1 MTFPLV
7 RECIQAIGASQCEVM
22 SVIDLRD
29 AYHTLRLAPSS
40 QQYTGITP
48 YYRADTYQYLRMA
61 MGLSISP
68 AIWQTFINNIL
79 RQIPNKNRHIAIMD
93 DCLVHSKF
101 ADHLQDLTNL
111 FQSLIDNGLKISP
124 KKCQFFQTELVYMG
138 LKFLIYN
145 GRPSITPMKDKCE
158 AIRRLDPPKTVR
170 DCRKFCGMV
179 NFLATFL
186 KDLQKIL
193 IPIYNLTRKC
203 IKFLW
208 TEECQKAFDH
218 IKILLSN
225 PPILRMPDMT
235 GTFRLMSDTSTLA
248 AGAALYQYQGSAYY
262 IVGYNSKKLPKA
274 VQNYSVTELELFG
287 LVVNIY
293 AFKQLLTNVYFE
305 VFCDHSAIVQILNG
319 KKKLPTRRIQ
329 RLIEHLLPFNF
340 TVQYLPGNKMH
351 IADILSRLAGKDLEP
366 SDQLIPISFNVHT
379 RSTRPLKQYYANKH
393 KTSIPYKITTPQVI
407 TPKPPIQ
414 LKHPPKLPTKP
425 LKSTTKGKT
434 LPVPIGILRKAF
446 PTKPLPPQHEPRK
459 SLVNTKLKIPQS
471 LPPLELPPPQSKET
485 IEMYRAPDETLY
497 PNKPLPIL
505 KDAEELDVFTQHI
518 PKQTDIDKFLQ
529 ILKAKVTKSYDLSV
543 TATELVKEYPHS
555 PAFSSIYTYITQ
567 NILPKD
573 KRSQR
578 MVIANAENYIV
589 ANGILFRLIQQ
600 KKVFDTSIKCL
611 LVVPEKFEN
620 SVFHMFHDT
629 LLGAHYG
636 PVNTYYTIKDHY
648 WIHNMFEKLQRYISS
663 CEACQQQKQ
672 KRGKIPYSHP
682 RIPLSYNPMSYIS
695 ADIKYMPKGIYDYEF
710 LLIAV
715 CEITGFVIVIPLIKH
730 DAISIAHAL
739 IDRIFL
745 IFGPPKSLI
754 VDEDRALSS
763 KVMHYVLDAL
773 KIDVKCISPY
783 NHGSLKTE
791 RYIQTINNL
800 ITRHLKDKGKEW
812 PLFVTSCCFAMNT
825 FVSTTTG
832 FSPYEL
838 VFLKKPPDILN
849 LYFEPLET
857 IAKGYRDYCLK
868 MRAKLDNVSS
878 FITELKTFQQQRQA
892 LERNTQAKKPEIFQ
906 KGQLVYLFAPSA
918 VSLQTNTKKCRADF
932 VGPLV
937 INRVLDE
944 THYILSDLQGRIL
957 CGVYHVRRLK
967 KAHLRTPIGNVT
979 TYDELKDTFQQY
991 NDESDNALPIISDP
1005 AVPQSLVALNCYKCS
1020 PVQNCTCPK
1029 YMCTCIIL

>member
-1 MTFPLV
+1 
-7 RECIQAIGASQCEVM
+7 
-22 SVIDLRD
+22 
-29 AYHTLRLAPSS
+29 
-40 QQYTGITP
+40 
-48 YYRADTYQYLRMA
+48 
-61 MGLSISP
+61 
-68 AIWQTFINNIL
+68 
-79 RQIPNKNRHIAIMD
+79 
-93 DCLVHSKF
+93 
-101 ADHLQDLTNL
+101 
-111 FQSLIDNGLKISP
+111 
-124 KKCQFFQTELVYMG
+124 
-138 LKFLIYN
+138 
-145 GRPSITPMKDKCE
+145 
-158 AIRRLDPPKTVR
+158 
-170 DCRKFCGMV
+170 MV
-179 NFLATFL
+179 NFLATLL

-218 IKILLSN
+218 IKFLLSN

-235 GTFRLMSDTSTLA
+235 GIFRLMSDTSTLA
-248 AGAALYQYQGSAYY
+248 AGAALYQYQGSAFY

-351 IADILSRLAGKDLEP
+351 IADILSRLAGKDLKP

-379 RSTRPLKQYYANKH
+379 RSTRPLKQYYVNKQ
-393 KTSIPYKITTPQVI
+393 KTSIPYKNIIPKATHTTPIIPPAQVKGPPKI
-407 TPKPPIQ
+407 SIQLPKP
-414 LKHPPKLPTKP
+414 
-425 LKSTTKGKT
+425 
-434 LPVPIGILRKAF
+434 A
-446 PTKPLPPQHEPRK
+446 
-459 SLVNTKLKIPQS
+459 
-471 LPPLELPPPQSKET
+471 
-485 IEMYRAPDETLY
+485 
-497 PNKPLPIL
+497 
-505 KDAEELDVFTQHI
+505 
-518 PKQTDIDKFLQ
+518 
-529 ILKAKVTKSYDLSV
+529 
-543 TATELVKEYPHS
+543 
-555 PAFSSIYTYITQ
+555 
-567 NILPKD
+567 
-573 KRSQR
+573 
-578 MVIANAENYIV
+578 
-589 ANGILFRLIQQ
+589 
-600 KKVFDTSIKCL
+600 KCL
-611 LVVPEKFEN
+611 LVIPEKFEN
-620 SVFHMFHDT
+620 TIFHMFHDT

-636 PVNTYYTIKDHY
+636 PVNTYYTIKDRY

-715 CEITGFVIVIPLIKH
+715 CEITGFVIAIPLIKH
-730 DAISIAHAL
+730 DAVSIAHAL

-773 KIDVKCISPY
+773 KIDIKCISPY

-878 FITELKTFQQQRQA
+878 FILELKTFQQQRQS
-892 LERNTQAKKPEIFQ
+892 LE
-906 KGQLVYLFAPSA
+906 
-918 VSLQTNTKKCRADF
+918 
-932 VGPLV
+932 
-937 INRVLDE
+937 
-944 THYILSDLQGRIL
+944 
-957 CGVYHVRRLK
+957 
-967 KAHLRTPIGNVT
+967 
-979 TYDELKDTFQQY
+979 
-991 NDESDNALPIISDP
+991 
-1005 AVPQSLVALNCYKCS
+1005 
-1020 PVQNCTCPK
+1020 
-1029 YMCTCIIL
+1029 